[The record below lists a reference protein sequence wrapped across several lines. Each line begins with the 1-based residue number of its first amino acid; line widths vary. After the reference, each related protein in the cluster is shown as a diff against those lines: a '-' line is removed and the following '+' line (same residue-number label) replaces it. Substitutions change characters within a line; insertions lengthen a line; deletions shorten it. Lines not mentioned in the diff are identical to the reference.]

1 MTITKKTKQQ
11 TYFRSHGLGFG
22 AGFELKLKTWTEKF
36 VGRATNLDQEDGR
49 RCQASV
55 AADVQ
60 RVAGGAV
67 VWLRNWYATV
77 PSIQLAGHGKC
88 KFREL
93 YKSRRVFG
101 NGMSVH
107 FR

>member
-1 MTITKKTKQQ
+1 M
-11 TYFRSHGLGFG
+11 
-22 AGFELKLKTWTEKF
+22 KLKTWTEKF
-36 VGRATNLDQEDGR
+36 VGRATNLDQEDSR
-49 RCQASV
+49 RCQAAA

-60 RVAGGAV
+60 WVAGGAV
-67 VWLRNWYATV
+67 VGLRNWYAVV
-77 PSIQLAGHGKC
+77 PSIQLAVPSKC